1 MNNVKYLGRGIHIEK
16 FVESLK
22 IGNLKE
28 MLQVINNDNRLDVQ
42 IRKDYMNIY
51 YRGGS
56 IAKVNSE
63 SSVVFD
69 KFYFYLDMENISK
82 KDIKLNTDEVTKLK
96 LKRDSLTSKFK
107 AGEYKDYFEQ
117 AKTVMDEWLKIKS
130 MKTIL
135 QMRKQL

>member
-1 MNNVKYLGRGIHIEK
+1 MNYEEVKGGKYSGRGIHNEK

-22 IGNLKE
+22 IGNLKR

-42 IRKDYMNIY
+42 IRNDYLNIY

-69 KFYFYLDMENISK
+69 KFYFYLDMENTSK
-82 KDIKLNTDEVTKLK
+82 KDIKLNTYEVTKLK
-96 LKRDSLTSKFK
+96 LKRDSLTSQIVLSL
-107 AGEYKDYFEQ
+107 Y
-117 AKTVMDEWLKIKS
+117 V
-130 MKTIL
+130 IL
-135 QMRKQL
+135 